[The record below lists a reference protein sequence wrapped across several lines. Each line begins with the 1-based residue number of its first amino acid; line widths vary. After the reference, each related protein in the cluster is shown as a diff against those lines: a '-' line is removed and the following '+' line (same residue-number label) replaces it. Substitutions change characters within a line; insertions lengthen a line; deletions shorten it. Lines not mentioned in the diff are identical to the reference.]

1 MRRFLLTAATAATA
15 LVGTACGDVIGIGD
29 NFAGS
34 YELIRVNGQSL
45 PASDNS
51 GAVTFHGGV
60 LELESNGD
68 FSDLIQFRGPG
79 DPAVRSVEVFGTW
92 ERSTSDEIR
101 LDYDDGFTLF
111 AERLS
116 NSRLMLEDDDGNRF
130 EYRRF

>member
-15 LVGTACGDVIGIGD
+15 LVGTACGDVTGIGD
-29 NFAGS
+29 DVAGS

-51 GAVTFHGGV
+51 GTLTFYGGI
-60 LELESNGD
+60 LELDRDGN

-79 DPAVRSVEVFGTW
+79 DPAVRSFEVFGTW
-92 ERSTSDEIR
+92 DRSGSDEIR
-101 LDYDDGFTLF
+101 LDYEDGFTLF

-116 NSRLMLEDDDGNRF
+116 SSRLMLDDGDGNRF

>member
-15 LVGTACGDVIGIGD
+15 LVGTACGDVTGIGG
-29 NFAGS
+29 NVAGS
-34 YELIRVNGQSL
+34 YELTRVNGQSL

-51 GAVTFHGGV
+51 GTVTFYGGI
-60 LELESNGD
+60 LELDSDGR

-79 DPAVRSVEVFGTW
+79 DPAVRNVEVFGTW
-92 ERSTSDEIR
+92 ERIGSDEI
-101 LDYDDGFTLF
+101 LLEYDEGFDLT

-116 NSRLMLEDDDGNRF
+116 SSRLVLDDGDGNRF